1 MPATFYEDIEYL
13 GKVILLTFMLVS
25 GLVIYNQKF
34 LEGIILLS
42 FCVQIFLLWSIL
54 KKHDISEIFSLQN
67 PKTKPYEMQRYLHL
81 SVSIILFII
90 ALFYLFRALAIIQQ
104 SFINYGTIKTSWYD
118 EIYFTSIIG
127 IIIFIIFIALIV
139 FGKKY
144 FDRINTRIL
153 LPIIFFKICIYLS

>member
-13 GKVILLTFMLVS
+13 GKVILITFMLVS
-25 GLVIYNQKF
+25 GLVIYNQKI
-34 LEGIILLS
+34 LEGIILLT

-54 KKHDISEIFSLQN
+54 KKHDLSEIFSLQN
-67 PKTKPYEMQRYLHL
+67 SETKPYEMQRYLHMC
-81 SVSIILFII
+81 VSIILFII

-144 FDRINTRIL
+144 FNKINARIL
-153 LPIIFFKICIYLS
+153 LPIVFIRILFI